1 MPQLDGKEQ
10 FSPGG
15 AVFRKGNEDLRD
27 SFNRE
32 LKKIVSDRSRY
43 VQLLEP
49 FGFGETEI
57 PPADLKTADL
67 CKG

>member
-1 MPQLDGKEQ
+1 M
-10 FSPGG
+10 
-15 AVFRKGNEDLRD
+15 FRQGNEDLRD

-43 VQLLEP
+43 VELLQEY
-49 FGFGETEI
+49 GFGATEI
-57 PPADLKTADL
+57 PPATLKTADL

>member
-1 MPQLDGKEQ
+1 MPELDGKKQ

-43 VQLLEP
+43 VRLLEP

>member
-1 MPQLDGKEQ
+1 M
-10 FSPGG
+10 
-15 AVFRKGNEDLRD
+15 FRKGNEDLRN